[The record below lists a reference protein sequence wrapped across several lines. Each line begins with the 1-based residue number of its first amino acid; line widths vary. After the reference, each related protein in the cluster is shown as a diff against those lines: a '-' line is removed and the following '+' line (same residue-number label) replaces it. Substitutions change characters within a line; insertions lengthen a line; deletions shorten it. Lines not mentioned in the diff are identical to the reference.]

1 MEGEHTAQGTGFPAI
16 PRSGSNLSLAS
27 MAMIMGIIL
36 HDGRAMNNHADKQM
50 TVSSERCFQQ
60 SILNTVFMDSSCYW
74 DIYRL
79 DANVKHMVC
88 SSRNIPSSKLYTV
101 LSHAALSS
109 EDALQHICSE
119 RHSTL

>member
-1 MEGEHTAQGTGFPAI
+1 
-16 PRSGSNLSLAS
+16 
-27 MAMIMGIIL
+27 
-36 HDGRAMNNHADKQM
+36 MNNHADKQM

-79 DANVKHMVC
+79 DANVKHMVH
-88 SSRNIPSSKLYTV
+88 SSRNIPSIKLCTV

-109 EDALQHICSE
+109 QDAL
-119 RHSTL
+119 